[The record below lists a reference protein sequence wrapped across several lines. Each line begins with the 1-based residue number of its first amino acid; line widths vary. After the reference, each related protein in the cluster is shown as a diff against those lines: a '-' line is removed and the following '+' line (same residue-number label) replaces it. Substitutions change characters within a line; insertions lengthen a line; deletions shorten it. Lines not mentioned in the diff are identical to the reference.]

1 MNLENKVVLSS
12 SLSIILEKRLEEI
25 FETITS
31 NTDRSMLLQLFKD
44 EDILRTID
52 SELNKFIPN
61 KFTPGIS
68 FKIDRKYVIMTRDI
82 LGEYEPITLKN
93 TINLA
98 RDYSVLGDSKTALEV
113 EENLLPKIKR
123 TFGDKSVEMVEL
135 LEMMATDYKIL
146 GNYGKSEES
155 LLKAIE
161 INKALYGDESS
172 PKLLANLVNLINLRK
187 VILKTD
193 DPLYIALEKAAKN
206 TSENDLSKSGYFR
219 IKIVSDASKR
229 YLTKVPLLNENFSQ
243 EYESITDDRAGY
255 ITKKVIVEH
264 ELSQLTRL
272 GKMYELNLTW
282 DVRMILNCKDY
293 LGKYHHITLRTLCDL
308 SEDYLVLKKFDDA
321 LQFDWSL

>member
-1 MNLENKVVLSS
+1 MLDNPRVFEEDPADEFYKEKCEVNHIVETMCEKEDFDVDFFIKKIYELGIKLQELEDKGDDFYGQGYGNLNLENKVVLSS

-172 PKLLANLVNLINLRK
+172 PKLLANLVNLINLRR

-219 IKIVSDASKR
+219 I
-229 YLTKVPLLNENFSQ
+229 
-243 EYESITDDRAGY
+243 
-255 ITKKVIVEH
+255 
-264 ELSQLTRL
+264 
-272 GKMYELNLTW
+272 
-282 DVRMILNCKDY
+282 
-293 LGKYHHITLRTLCDL
+293 
-308 SEDYLVLKKFDDA
+308 LVMR
-321 LQFDWSL
+321 QNVT